1 MSKKYKKHRQITPA
15 WVDTL
20 IIWLEFIG
28 IIATILAAIYGI
40 VELFS

>member
-1 MSKKYKKHRQITPA
+1 MSKKYKKQRPITPP

-40 VELFS
+40 AGLFS

>member
-1 MSKKYKKHRQITPA
+1 MTKKYKKQRPVTPG

-28 IIATILAAIYGI
+28 IIGTIVGGIYSL
-40 VELFS
+40 VTWVF